1 MGSATTTRADSE
13 EWFANAFST
22 PAKIGKSATGAAG
35 SKRRGKADGDPL
47 DGSAVSDGATSSEK
61 KPDKPDVLIGNHFA
75 PSAAGKWQW
84 RVTRT
89 SWTETDEAAF
99 GDFLV
104 GIGESDCKTTHEC
117 LTSPNANPTYHAH
130 NPPGM
135 QFFADCADL
144 PYVLRGYFAWMNGLP
159 FSFSTAVDRHP
170 GSDTSKGSAQS
181 FQITGRYHIVP
192 PGPDGRLTLPEI
204 SRVSTAHFRTPT
216 AYRAK
221 FLPDYYPVRI
231 DRGGVRAGTVI
242 FDPLGHI
249 AIVYKV
255 TEDGVAHFIDG
266 HPDNTLTRGIFGSEI
281 ERWGPESGSGFK
293 RWRPQRLVGATQ
305 GRDGRLHGGEVVL
318 ANDSELSDWSE
329 EQYYGTGDGH
339 SNRSPADHSPAKDS
353 RPSPW
358 RAKDRPSPA
367 KDSPAKDSPAK
378 DSPAR
383 DWRSAKFAID
393 GNEIDFY
400 GFVRLRLAN
409 KGFKFNPVDET
420 RIRMRA
426 TCQELAQRVDAV
438 DAAIKAGMHQRRQ
451 PPRLPNNIYVTQGD
465 WETYATPSRD
475 AQLKNTFRVLR
486 EDVERFL
493 NLSEKSS
500 PFIRYD
506 GIDLR
511 QDLMETYEAEAASC
525 NITYTKS
532 NGVSQTLGFKEI
544 KSRLFKMSFDPHH
557 CVERRWGATSS
568 VELASC
574 PDDKLKSDWYDAQQR
589 LRNEIV
595 RTIGD
600 RMDFTIEDLRRHAR
614 EDSKFGD
621 AEPPVIDVAP
631 LFKLTQ

>member
-1 MGSATTTRADSE
+1 MFLLMGSATTTRADSE
-13 EWFANAFST
+13 EWLANAFST
-22 PAKIGKSATGAAG
+22 PAKTGKSVSGVAG
-35 SKRRGKADGDPL
+35 SKRRGKANGDPQDSSAVT
-47 DGSAVSDGATSSEK
+47 DGSTSSDK
-61 KPDKPDVLIGNHFA
+61 KPDKPDVLIGDHFA
-75 PSAAGKWQW
+75 PSVAGKWQW

-89 SWTETDEAAF
+89 SWTETDEAAY

-117 LTSPNANPTYHAH
+117 LTSPSANPIYHAR

-181 FQITGRYHIVP
+181 FQIIGRYHIVP

-204 SRVSTAHFRTPT
+204 SRVSTAHFRTP
-216 AYRAK
+216 AVYRAK
-221 FLPDYYPVRI
+221 LLPDYYPVRI

-305 GRDGRLHGGEVVL
+305 GRDGRLHGGRVVL

-339 SNRSPADHSPAKDS
+339 SDHSRAKDS
-353 RPSPW
+353 A
-358 RAKDRPSPA
+358 AKDGR
-367 KDSPAKDSPAK
+367 
-378 DSPAR
+378 AR

-420 RIRMRA
+420 RIRIRA

-493 NLSEKSS
+493 NLSQKSS

-506 GIDLR
+506 GNDLR
-511 QDLMETYEAEAASC
+511 QDLMETYEAEAANC
-525 NITYTKS
+525 NITYIKS
-532 NGVSQTLGFKEI
+532 DGVSQTLGFKEI

-631 LFKLTQ
+631 LFRLTQ